1 MAECPWYFRHWCVW
15 VGWIFFPEF
24 IRVSLSFASF
34 QERSE
39 VALSTRG
46 ARQMQKWRPS
56 GFWFWRGRRGGH
68 LGGGRRWRHLWPRP
82 PTNMNYLISFL
93 PLSFSFFFF
102 FFFFFLSLLFLFV
115 IFFFFLHSF
124 SCLILRLQV
133 FNFFASFS
141 LIFFST
147 SQFFGWSKS
156 WKPNYSLQTSCLQ
169 IDYAL
174 FNLEM
179 TASARKEVF

>member
-56 GFWFWRGRRGGH
+56 GFWFWKGRRGGH
-68 LGGGRRWRHLWPRP
+68 LGGGDGGAISGLARQ
-82 PTNMNYLISFL
+82 LIWIIWFL
-93 PLSFSFFFF
+93 FFLFPSPSSSSFFFF
-102 FFFFFLSLLFLFV
+102 FYNLRPGGGGWEGGREKGEGRPENALSIQKL
-115 IFFFFLHSF
+115 SG
-124 SCLILRLQV
+124 CNLRNQR
-133 FNFFASFS
+133 
-141 LIFFST
+141 
-147 SQFFGWSKS
+147 QKERKS
-156 WKPNYSLQTSCLQ
+156 SRTG
-169 IDYAL
+169 
-174 FNLEM
+174 
-179 TASARKEVF
+179 R